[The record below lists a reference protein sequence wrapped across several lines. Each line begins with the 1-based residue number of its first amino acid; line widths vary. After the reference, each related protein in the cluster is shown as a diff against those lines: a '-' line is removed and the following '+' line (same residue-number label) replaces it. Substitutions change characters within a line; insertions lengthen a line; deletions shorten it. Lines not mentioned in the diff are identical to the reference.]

1 MFEPSFLKFFRT
13 LARNNNREWFNE
25 HKPEYKQ
32 NVVQPLSG
40 FITAMAPRLNKISKQ
55 FNADPRPNGGSMFR
69 IYRDVRFSKDKSP
82 YKLHAACQFRHKV
95 GKDAHAPGFYVHIAP
110 DEVIFGGGIWMPPNP
125 VLNKIRDTIVD
136 NPQEWQRIKK
146 AKAVNELCGGIRG
159 DGLKRPPK
167 GYDPEHQHLED
178 LKRKSFFAMRHE
190 KPDFIFEKD
199 FVDEIETTF
208 KAAKPLMKYICFAMD
223 IPF

>member
-1 MFEPSFLKFFRT
+1 MFDPSFLEFFKS
-13 LARNNNREWFNE
+13 LARNNNRDWFNE
-25 HKPEYKQ
+25 HKSDYKK
-32 NVVQPLSG
+32 NVVEPLCV
-40 FITAMAPRLNKISKQ
+40 FIDEMAPRLNKISKN

-69 IYRDVRFSKDKSP
+69 IYRDVRFSKDKTP

-95 GKDAHAPGFYVHIAP
+95 GKDAHAPGFYVHIAQ
-110 DEVIFGGGIWMPPNP
+110 DEVVFGGGIWMPPNP
-125 VLNKIRDTIVD
+125 ILNKIRDTIVD
-136 NPQEWQRIKK
+136 NPQEWQRIINSKPINK
-146 AKAVNELCGGIRG
+146 LCDGVRG

-167 GYDPEHQHLED
+167 GYDPEHRHLQD

-190 KPDFIFEKD
+190 KTDIIFEKN
-199 FVDEIETTF
+199 FVDEVEATF

>member
-1 MFEPSFLKFFRT
+1 MFEPAFLKFFKT
-13 LARNNNREWFNE
+13 LALHNNREWFNE
-25 HKPEYKQ
+25 HKAEYRQ
-32 NVVQPLSG
+32 TIVEPLG
-40 FITAMAPRLNKISKQ
+40 MFIGAMAPRLHKISPY

-69 IYRDVRFSKDKSP
+69 IYRDVRFAKDKSP

-125 VLNKIRDTIVD
+125 VLNKIRDTIVE
-136 NPQEWQRIKK
+136 NPQEWHRIKTNNVIK
-146 AKAVNELCGGIRG
+146 LKCGGIGG

-167 GYDPEHQHLED
+167 GYDPLHEHIED

-190 KPDFIFEKD
+190 KPAMIFDDNFLDEVEK
-199 FVDEIETTF
+199 TF